1 MAAPATELAQVD
13 RAFVRIAEGQVHY
26 RTCDSAG
33 QVDAL
38 PLFMI
43 HASPASSINLV
54 PLMGELGKTRRV
66 ISPDTLGFGDSPPP
80 TQTSPEAED
89 YAESVVRVMDALN
102 LETCDVY
109 GSHTGAHI
117 ACELAIHHP
126 DRVRRLVFDGI
137 GMFSPEDKTDFLAN
151 YAPAVEP
158 DEFGQ
163 HMTWAWHFVRDQV
176 LHFPYFRRTP
186 DSRRSDATMPPPA
199 AIHQVVV
206 EVLKGLTTYHKGY
219 HAAFRHPD
227 RERLPLITQKTLC
240 AASADDPLV
249 EGVEQAAKLVPDS
262 VRDVLPAEDSPE
274 SVVQKAARVAAF
286 LDAD

>member
-1 MAAPATELAQVD
+1 
-13 RAFVRIAEGQVHY
+13 
-26 RTCDSAG
+26 
-33 QVDAL
+33 
-38 PLFMI
+38 MI
-43 HASPASSINLV
+43 HASPSSSVNLT
-54 PLMGELGKTRRV
+54 PLMEHLGATRRV
-66 ISPDTLGFGDSPPP
+66 IAPDTLGFGDSPPP
-80 TQTSPEAED
+80 SQDVPNAED
-89 YAESVVRVMDALN
+89 YADSVVRIMDALK
-102 LETCDVY
+102 LDICDVY

-117 ACELAIHHP
+117 ACELAIRHP

-137 GMFSPEDKTDFLAN
+137 GMFSAEDKADFLAN

-186 DSRRSDATMPPPA
+186 EARRSEATMPPPA
-199 AIHQVVV
+199 AIHKIVV

-227 RERLPLITQKTLC
+227 RERLPLISQRTLC

-249 EGVEQAAKLVPDS
+249 DGVDEAAALVPDS
-262 VRDVLPAEDSPE
+262 VKAVLPGESTAANIAE
-274 SVVQKAARVAAF
+274 KAAQVAAF